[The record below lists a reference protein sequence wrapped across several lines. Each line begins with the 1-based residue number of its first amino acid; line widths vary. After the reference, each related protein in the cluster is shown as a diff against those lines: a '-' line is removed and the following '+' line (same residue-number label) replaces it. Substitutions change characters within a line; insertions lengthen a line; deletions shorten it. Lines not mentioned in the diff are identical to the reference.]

1 MRYRLS
7 SFIIFLFIIIL
18 LMNCSNNGMFVGI
31 NSTNVELSGANYEI
45 VATNI
50 VGTSEAGYLLGFSW
64 SMGSVAQTL
73 ALARVNGTG
82 MLYKEALEDLW
93 KQYEAEH
100 GSVQGKKVAMANV
113 RYDSEILN
121 LLLYS
126 AVKVFVRADIIE
138 FK

>member
-1 MRYRLS
+1 MRYHLS

-18 LMNCSNNGMFVGI
+18 FMNCSNNGMFVGI
-31 NSTNVELSGANYEI
+31 NSTNVELAEANYEI
-45 VATNI
+45 VATDL

-64 SMGSVAQTL
+64 SMGSAAQTW

-82 MLYKEALEDLW
+82 MLYKEALNDLW

-100 GSVQGKKVAMANV
+100 GSVKGKKVALVNV
-113 RYDSEILN
+113 RYDSEMLN
-121 LLLYS
+121 LLLYTGI
-126 AVKVFVRADIIE
+126 KVFVRADIIE